1 MRLKPVCSG
10 GFVCSVKG
18 IFPRRSAEEGR
29 DETNTQT
36 AIRRERGEVMCL
48 L

>member
-1 MRLKPVCSG
+1 MQLKPLCSG
-10 GFVCSVKG
+10 GFVCSVKD
-18 IFPRRSAEEGR
+18 IFPRQSAKEGR

-36 AIRRERGEVMCL
+36 ATRRERGDAMCL